1 MRNFS
6 EKCLQKIEKTQRIY
20 LDSLRKKRDV
30 LRFLDKVRENDDY
43 GEYGLD
49 PLAVAK
55 SFGEGQRYANLVDSL
70 DACGSFLEFR
80 WYKKSDET
88 KLHHANFC
96 KRDKLCPACAVRRAY
111 KQQLRFM
118 QSLKASPQLLEQDWY
133 YIVIPVVHHAH
144 ESFETVFKRLERV
157 RKAIIQAGKDKKR
170 GKGRSIWAHFDGAM
184 YSIETTKT
192 QNGWNVHLN
201 LLINAPRAGHGEP
214 DSLRGAAPQKSGRRG
229 LELVP
234 VRNRKGQIS
243 YQNPQIGEFLQRV
256 ADGSRMHNISPLD
269 FSDPETIRD
278 NLVEVLKYSLKFS
291 SLNEA
296 DLVEVYSKT
305 YRKRLFGTFGNL
317 RGLDLEGVELDGDE
331 LLDEDFVRIMFARSG
346 LSYEL
351 VQVKEETSDSSSSDV
366 CKNCTDTAKNVQHL
380 HKDAPECVTIAQNE
394 PESVIIT
401 HHDTDT
407 DTNTDEETDP
417 MPSDYQIFART
428 MALPPPEP
436 CYILLD
442 GRLQLV
448 YLQPTDYEKRLS
460 G

>member
-1 MRNFS
+1 MSNFS
-6 EKCLQKIEKTQRIY
+6 EKCLQKIEKTQQIY
-20 LDSLRKKRDV
+20 LRSLQKKRDV
-30 LRFLDKVRENDDY
+30 LRFLDRVRENDEFD
-43 GEYGLD
+43 EYGLD

-55 SFGEGQRYANLVDSL
+55 SFGEGKRYANLVDSL
-70 DACGSFLEFR
+70 DDCGSFLEFR

-96 KRDKLCPACAVRRAY
+96 KRDKLCPACSVRRAY

-118 QSLKASPQLLEQDWY
+118 KSLKASPDLLERDWY

-144 ESFETVFKRLERV
+144 ESFETVFERLSRV
-157 RKAIIQAGKDKKR
+157 IRAIVQAGRDKKR

-201 LLINAPRAGHGEP
+201 LLINAPRAARDG
-214 DSLRGAAPQKSGRRG
+214 SGFLGGGTDKNPGRPG

-234 VRNRKGQIS
+234 VRNSQGQIS

-256 ADGSRMHNISPLD
+256 ADGSIMHFISPLD
-269 FSDPETIRD
+269 FSDPEMIRS
-278 NLVEVLKYSLKFS
+278 NLVEILKYSLKFS
-291 SLNEA
+291 DLNEA

-331 LLDEDFVRIMFARSG
+331 VLDEDFVRIMFARSG

-351 VQVKEETSDSSSSDV
+351 VQVKEETSENSHLKTSE
-366 CKNCTDTAKNVQHL
+366 VQQL
-380 HKDAPECVTIAQNE
+380 HKEGPECPTIVQNE

-407 DTNTDEETDP
+407 DTDTNTNTDEETDP

-428 MALPPPEP
+428 MALPPPVP
-436 CYILLD
+436 CYIVLD
-442 GRLQLV
+442 NGLQLV
-448 YLQPTDYEKRLS
+448 YLQPTDYQKRLS

>member
-6 EKCLQKIEKTQRIY
+6 EKCLQKIEKTQQIY

-30 LRFLDKVRENDDY
+30 LRFLDKVRENDEFD
-43 GEYGLD
+43 EYGLD

-144 ESFETVFKRLERV
+144 ESFETVFERLSRV
-157 RKAIIQAGKDKKR
+157 LRSIVKAGNKKR
-170 GKGRSIWAHFDGAM
+170 NGGRPGIWGYFDGAM

-201 LLINAPRAGHGEP
+201 LLINAPRAGHGDP

-234 VRNRKGQIS
+234 VRNRRGQIS

-269 FSDPETIRD
+269 FSDSEAIRD

-331 LLDEDFVRIMFARSG
+331 VLDEDFVRIMFARSG
-346 LSYEL
+346 LSYDL
-351 VQVKEETSDSSSSDV
+351 VQVKEETSENSHPKMSE
-366 CKNCTDTAKNVQHL
+366 AQQL
-380 HKDAPECVTIAQNE
+380 HKEDFDRVTIPQNDA
-394 PESVIIT
+394 ESVIIT

-407 DTNTDEETDP
+407 DTDTDEETDP

-428 MALPPPEP
+428 MALPPPVP
-436 CYILLD
+436 CYIVLD
-442 GRLQLV
+442 NGLQLV
-448 YLQPTDYEKRLS
+448 YLQPTDYQKLLS